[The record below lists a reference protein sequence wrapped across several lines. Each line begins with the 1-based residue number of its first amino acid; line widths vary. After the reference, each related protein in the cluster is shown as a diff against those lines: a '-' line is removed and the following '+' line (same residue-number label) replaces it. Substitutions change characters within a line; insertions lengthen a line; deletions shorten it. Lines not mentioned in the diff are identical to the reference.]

1 MEGNKEEDSDSKGKL
16 TLFVVVVVVV
26 VVVVC
31 LFLLPGECGLSSLC
45 SQRERHRRL
54 ERC

>member
-16 TLFVVVVVVV
+16 TLFVVVV